1 VRLLITGGCGFIGS
15 NFIRLMTREHPSWEI
30 VNLDKLTYAGN
41 MENLRGIGGNYRFIH
56 GDIADRDLVEEI
68 SCEGI
73 DAVVN
78 FAAETH
84 VDRSLLDPA
93 PFIETNVKGT
103 QVLLEAA
110 RVHEIR
116 MLHISTDEVYGST
129 GKGRFTEDSPLLPNS
144 PYAASK
150 AAADLLCRAYHR
162 SYGIPVTMTRS
173 SNNYGPYQFPEKLIP
188 LMITNALAGKDLPV
202 YGDGMQVRDWLYVED
217 NCRAI
222 ALVLDRGKP
231 GEVYNIGGECEK
243 RNIDVVEAICR
254 TLAEKLGRDPGD
266 FTKRIRRIRDPR
278 GAAHDF
284 RYSLD
289 CTKTK
294 ALGWSPSVPFD
305 EGLARTVEW
314 YLENQ
319 VWMKSVITG
328 EYREYCEKVYG
339 KG

>member
-129 GKGRFTEDSPLLPNS
+129 GKEDS
-144 PYAASK
+144 
-150 AAADLLCRAYHR
+150 RRTRR
-162 SYGIPVTMTRS
+162 S
-173 SNNYGPYQFPEKLIP
+173 
-188 LMITNALAGKDLPV
+188 
-202 YGDGMQVRDWLYVED
+202 
-217 NCRAI
+217 
-222 ALVLDRGKP
+222 
-231 GEVYNIGGECEK
+231 
-243 RNIDVVEAICR
+243 CR
-254 TLAEKLGRDPGD
+254 TARMPRARRRPISSAGR
-266 FTKRIRRIRDPR
+266 T
-278 GAAHDF
+278 
-284 RYSLD
+284 
-289 CTKTK
+289 
-294 ALGWSPSVPFD
+294 
-305 EGLARTVEW
+305 
-314 YLENQ
+314 
-319 VWMKSVITG
+319 TG
-328 EYREYCEKVYG
+328 RMAFQ
-339 KG
+339 